1 MPLAAVGIICL
12 GLVPTLGGPD
22 RPLHWAM
29 TAGMVGFGG
38 LLWARRRLHRSE
50 GALQRVPQH
59 LALRAGRAL
68 LTITGIV
75 AALVGVIVALRWHSG
90 GAISALSVGLPV
102 IGLAWVAL
110 LGFQA
115 LNYREQATEAPTAGE
130 RPSRRPPNWDQV
142 SKPQSTSARPGPPD
156 RHVSA

>member
-1 MPLAAVGIICL
+1 
-12 GLVPTLGGPD
+12 
-22 RPLHWAM
+22 M

-38 LLWARRRLHRSE
+38 LLWTRRRLHRSE

-59 LALRAGRAL
+59 LARRAGRAL

-75 AALVGVIVALRWHSG
+75 AALVGVILTSRWHTG
-90 GAISALSVGLPV
+90 GAISALSVALPV
-102 IGLAWVAL
+102 TGLAWVAL

-115 LNYREQATEAPTAGE
+115 LNYREPATEAATAGE
-130 RPSRRPPNWDQV
+130 RPSRRPPNWDPV

-156 RHVSA
+156 RHANA